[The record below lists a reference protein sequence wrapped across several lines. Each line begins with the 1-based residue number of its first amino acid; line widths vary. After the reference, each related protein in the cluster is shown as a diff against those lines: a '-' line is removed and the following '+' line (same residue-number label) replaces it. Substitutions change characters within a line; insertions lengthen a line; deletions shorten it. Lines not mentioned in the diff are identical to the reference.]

1 MPALQS
7 KNIQSHDPNRKNIGM
22 DLRAA
27 FPIKAVYLR
36 KSIICR
42 LSVLLLLL
50 MPVYSHATGSGTE
63 KAVDASLREELAYLL
78 SFVGS
83 DAAGSETFQ
92 VNRISALMRFVAGPK
107 EPQLLYHAG
116 RFKGATSAYH
126 EFDIRRPLS
135 QVLQLTYNPDIPTV
149 VTMPAS
155 IRLSHW
161 TDIDTPKHSLPKLW
175 ETLPVLKAPQFI
187 TGVEHIVNSPD
198 QRSGAYFEYDLYRT
212 LILLRHEGRPVL
224 ISLSKQKDVSD
235 VGKKGVIIGA
245 DDNWDYLYTGQ
256 AGVNYAGLGW
266 VKSYMYDSYSVSFYI
281 ETDAAPPTVRFGV
294 FKWLRAGWAGINLA
308 RPAHIFEGLKRF
320 ANNFKTVLE
329 NPRLDDVTAVSRDFA
344 NIKSLSIEEQRKII
358 EGYLTEIEK
367 KCRLEKRL
375 SEDQL
380 NNLFKD
386 RHYLNGL
393 KEEERQSLI
402 ALALV
407 KNLLGNAP
415 TRELTYLQSKPNIA
429 K

>member
-1 MPALQS
+1 
-7 KNIQSHDPNRKNIGM
+7 M

-27 FPIKAVYLR
+27 FPIEAVYLR
-36 KSIICR
+36 KSLIRR

-50 MPVYSHATGSGTE
+50 IPVCSYATESGTE

-83 DAAGSETFQ
+83 DAAGSETFR
-92 VNRISALMRFVAGPK
+92 VNRISALMKFVTGPK
-107 EPQLLYHAG
+107 EPHVLYHAG
-116 RFKGATSAYH
+116 RFKSATSAYH

-135 QVLQLTYNPDIPTV
+135 KVLQLTYNPDIPTV

-198 QRSGAYFEYDLYRT
+198 QHSGAYFEYDLYRT

-224 ISLSKQKDVSD
+224 ISLSRQKDVSD

-266 VKSYMYDSYSVSFYI
+266 VKSYIYDSYSVSFYI
-281 ETDAAPPTVRFGV
+281 ETDAAHPTVRFGV
-294 FKWLRAGWAGINLA
+294 FKWMRAGWAGINLA
-308 RPAHIFEGLKRF
+308 RPAHIFRGLKRF

>member
-1 MPALQS
+1 
-7 KNIQSHDPNRKNIGM
+7 M
-22 DLRAA
+22 DRTAA
-27 FPIKAVYLR
+27 FPMKTVYLR
-36 KSIICR
+36 KFIFCR
-42 LSVLLLLL
+42 LAVLLLLL
-50 MPVYSHATGSGTE
+50 LPVCSHAAESGTE
-63 KAVDASLREELAYLL
+63 KEVDASLREELAYLL

-92 VNRISALMRFVAGPK
+92 VDRVSSLMRFVTGAKDPHV
-107 EPQLLYHAG
+107 LYHAG
-116 RFKGATSAYH
+116 TFSGAPSAYH
-126 EFDIRRPLS
+126 EFDIHRPLS
-135 QVLQLTYNPDIPTV
+135 QILQLTYNPDIPAV

-161 TDIDTPKHSLPKLW
+161 TDIDTPEHSLPKLW

-198 QRSGAYFEYDLYRT
+198 QHSGAYFEYDLYRT

-224 ISLSKQKDVSD
+224 ISLSRQKDVSD
-235 VGKKGVIIGA
+235 VGKKGLIIGA

-256 AGVNYAGLGW
+256 AGVSYAGLGW

-281 ETDAAPPTVRFGV
+281 ETDAALPTVRFGV
-294 FKWLRAGWAGINLA
+294 FKWMRAGWAGINLA
-308 RPAHIFEGLKRF
+308 RPPHIFRGLKRF

-329 NPRLDDVTAVSRDFA
+329 NPRLGDVTAVSRNFA
-344 NIKSLSIEEQRKII
+344 DIKNLSIEEQREII

-367 KCRLEKRL
+367 KCRLEKQL

-380 NNLFKD
+380 KNLFKD
-386 RHYLNGL
+386 RQYLNGL
-393 KEEERQSLI
+393 KKEERQSLI

-415 TRELTYLQSKPNIA
+415 NRELTYLQSKPDIA

>member
-1 MPALQS
+1 
-7 KNIQSHDPNRKNIGM
+7 M

-27 FPIKAVYLR
+27 LPIKAVYLR
-36 KSIICR
+36 NSLICR

-50 MPVYSHATGSGTE
+50 MPVCSYATESGTE
-63 KAVDASLREELAYLL
+63 KAIDASLREELAYLF
-78 SFVGS
+78 SCVGS

-92 VNRISALMRFVAGPK
+92 VNRISALMRFVTGPK
-107 EPQLLYHAG
+107 EPHVLYHAG
-116 RFKGATSAYH
+116 RFKSATSAYH

-135 QVLQLTYNPDIPTV
+135 KVLQLTYNPDIPTV

-198 QRSGAYFEYDLYRT
+198 QHSGAYFEYDLYRT

-224 ISLSKQKDVSD
+224 ISLSRQKDVSD

-266 VKSYMYDSYSVSFYI
+266 VKSYI
-281 ETDAAPPTVRFGV
+281 
-294 FKWLRAGWAGINLA
+294 
-308 RPAHIFEGLKRF
+308 
-320 ANNFKTVLE
+320 
-329 NPRLDDVTAVSRDFA
+329 
-344 NIKSLSIEEQRKII
+344 
-358 EGYLTEIEK
+358 
-367 KCRLEKRL
+367 
-375 SEDQL
+375 
-380 NNLFKD
+380 
-386 RHYLNGL
+386 
-393 KEEERQSLI
+393 
-402 ALALV
+402 
-407 KNLLGNAP
+407 
-415 TRELTYLQSKPNIA
+415 
-429 K
+429 

>member
-1 MPALQS
+1 
-7 KNIQSHDPNRKNIGM
+7 M
-22 DLRAA
+22 DLTAA
-27 FPIKAVYLR
+27 FPMKAVYLR
-36 KSIICR
+36 KFLFYRIA
-42 LSVLLLLL
+42 VLLLLL
-50 MPVYSHATGSGTE
+50 MPVCSYATEGGTE
-63 KAVDASLREELAYLL
+63 KEVDASLRKELAYLL

-92 VNRISALMRFVAGPK
+92 VDRISALMKFVTGAKDPHV
-107 EPQLLYHAG
+107 LYHAG
-116 RFKGATSAYH
+116 AFKGAPSAYH
-126 EFDIRRPLS
+126 EFDIHRPLS
-135 QVLQLTYNPDIPTV
+135 QILQLTYSPEIPTV

-161 TDIDTPKHSLPKLW
+161 TDIDTPEHSLPKLW
-175 ETLPVLKAPQFI
+175 ETLPVPKEPQLF

-198 QRSGAYFEYDLYRT
+198 QHSGAYFEYDLYRT
-212 LILLRHEGRPVL
+212 LILMKHEGHPVL

-235 VGKKGVIIGA
+235 VGKKGVIVGA

-281 ETDAAPPTVRFGV
+281 ETDAALPTVRFGV
-294 FKWLRAGWAGINLA
+294 FKWMRAGWAGINLA
-308 RPAHIFEGLKRF
+308 RPPHISRGLERF
-320 ANNFKTVLE
+320 AKSFKTVLE
-329 NPRLDDVTAVSRDFA
+329 NPRLDDVAAVSRDFA
-344 NIKSLSIEEQRKII
+344 NIKSLSIEEQQKII
-358 EGYLTEIEK
+358 AEYLTEIEK
-367 KCRLEKRL
+367 KCRLERQL

-380 NNLFKD
+380 KNLFKD

-393 KEEERQSLI
+393 TEEERQSLI

-415 TRELTYLQSKPNIA
+415 NRELTYLQSKPNIA

>member
-1 MPALQS
+1 
-7 KNIQSHDPNRKNIGM
+7 M
-22 DLRAA
+22 DQTAA
-27 FPIKAVYLR
+27 FPMKTVYLR
-36 KSIICR
+36 KFIFCR
-42 LSVLLLLL
+42 LAVLLLLL
-50 MPVYSHATGSGTE
+50 LPVCSHAADSGTE
-63 KAVDASLREELAYLL
+63 KEVDASLREELAYLL

-83 DAAGSETFQ
+83 DAAGSEMFQ
-92 VNRISALMRFVAGPK
+92 VDKVSSLMRFVTGAKDPHV
-107 EPQLLYHAG
+107 LYHAG
-116 RFKGATSAYH
+116 TFSGAPSAYH
-126 EFDIRRPLS
+126 EFDIHRPLS
-135 QVLQLTYNPDIPTV
+135 QILQLTYNPDIPAV

-161 TDIDTPKHSLPKLW
+161 TDIDTPEHSLPKLW

-198 QRSGAYFEYDLYRT
+198 QHSGAYFEYDLYRT

-224 ISLSKQKDVSD
+224 ISLSRQKDVSD

-256 AGVNYAGLGW
+256 AGVSYAGLGW

-281 ETDAAPPTVRFGV
+281 ETNAALATVRFGV
-294 FKWLRAGWAGINLA
+294 FKWMRAGWAGINLA
-308 RPAHIFEGLKRF
+308 RPPHISRGLKRF

-329 NPRLDDVTAVSRDFA
+329 NPRLGDVTAVSRNFA
-344 NIKSLSIEEQRKII
+344 DINNLSIEEQREII

-367 KCRLEKRL
+367 KCRLEKQL

-380 NNLFKD
+380 KNLFKD
-386 RHYLNGL
+386 RQYLNGL
-393 KEEERQSLI
+393 KKEERQSLI

-415 TRELTYLQSKPNIA
+415 NRELTYLQSKPDIA